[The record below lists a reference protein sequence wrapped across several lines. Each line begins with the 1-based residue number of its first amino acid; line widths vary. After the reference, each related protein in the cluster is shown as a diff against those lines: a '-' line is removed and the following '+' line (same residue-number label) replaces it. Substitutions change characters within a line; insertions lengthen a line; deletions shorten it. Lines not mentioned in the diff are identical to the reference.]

1 VYEELLMAKPRPTE
15 IRLVAQLLDP
25 DTENS
30 EDATALAIEIIE
42 ALDKSR
48 TKRESFVVVAKL
60 ADWVPLQAW
69 GEFSTRLQAEKF
81 FPHLSAPG
89 PEGGKGA
96 IAKLVDP
103 DEFLKMIGEK

>member
-1 VYEELLMAKPRPTE
+1 MYEELLMGKPRPTE
-15 IRLVAQLLDP
+15 IRLVAKLLDP
-25 DTENS
+25 DAENS
-30 EDATALAIEIIE
+30 EDAAALAIEIIE

-81 FPHLSAPG
+81 FPHLAAPG
-89 PEGGKGA
+89 EGGKGA

-103 DEFLKMIGEK
+103 DEFLKMIGDK

>member
-1 VYEELLMAKPRPTE
+1 MYEELLMGKPRPTE
-15 IRLVAQLLDP
+15 IRLVAKLLDP

-30 EDATALAIEIIE
+30 EDASALAIEIIE
-42 ALDKSR
+42 ALDNSR
-48 TKRESFVVVAKL
+48 LKRESFIVVAKL

-89 PEGGKGA
+89 PQSGKGS